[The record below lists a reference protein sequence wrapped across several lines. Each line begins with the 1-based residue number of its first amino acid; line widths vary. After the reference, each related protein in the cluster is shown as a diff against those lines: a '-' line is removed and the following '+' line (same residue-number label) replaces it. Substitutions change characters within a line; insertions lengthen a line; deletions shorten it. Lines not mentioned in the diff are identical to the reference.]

1 MSRRKLYWVA
11 GGAFAAEDVT
21 YLLWRPRMLRWGATS
36 DEASEPL
43 PGDDRTPDPRVQSTR
58 ALTIDAPA
66 EQAWPWLMQ
75 MGIGRAGFYTHDW
88 VERLMFHARYV
99 DGRHS
104 ATRIHPGA
112 GAVERR
118 RHRADGCGRVRDRL

>member
-43 PGDDRTPDPRVQSTR
+43 PGDDHAGPAR
-58 ALTIDAPA
+58 A
-66 EQAWPWLMQ
+66 E
-75 MGIGRAGFYTHDW
+75 H
-88 VERLMFHARYV
+88 
-99 DGRHS
+99 
-104 ATRIHPGA
+104 A
-112 GAVERR
+112 GAY
-118 RHRADGCGRVRDRL
+118 DRCAS